1 MNMQELDGLA
11 ADVDALF
18 GISGLKEDLMDV
30 ALLGASAG
38 VAVIGWEVLYAKV
51 GMLNSLHPAAKAG
64 LAVGTGIAGGIAL
77 GRFVHKAVGAGVAA
91 GLIGW
96 GIAKGVQFGAA
107 KAGVNLAQVSDRDLL
122 LGLGNSMNTVDNDI
136 EVRDYLPMPGQ
147 TRGLDGNSQ
156 AHDYESMPGQ
166 VAGLGQAGGGG
177 NVSANDMAPMPGVHG
192 RQGFLAAIVA

>member
-38 VAVIGWEVLYAKV
+38 VAVVGWEFLYSKV
-51 GMLNSLHPAAKAG
+51 NMLGSLHPAAKAG

-96 GIAKGVQFGAA
+96 GIAKGAQYGAS
-107 KAGVNLAQVSDRDLL
+107 KMGYSLGQVSDRDLL
-122 LGLGNSMNTVDNDI
+122 LGLGDSRGTVDNDV

-156 AHDYESMPGQ
+156 AHDYDSMPGQ
-166 VAGLGQAGGGG
+166 VSGLGQAGGGG
-177 NVSANDMAPMPGVHG
+177 NVQANDMQAMPGVHG